1 MALTKIR
8 DARKLVDFIENDTTF
23 ELIPSNFC
31 PYHNHIAALFTD
43 IVLQAGLNYKN
54 IVAPRVKR
62 VFNNYPDCETVQEF
76 YDLILEEGL
85 EDIILWKNDVK
96 LNRIYDLIQF
106 CFSNQI
112 NTSQELKRYLLNPE
126 NKSSFLNIK
135 GFGNKTYDYLLK
147 LLNVDTIAVDRH
159 IFSFLDKAGIFTKDY
174 TYTKNV
180 VETAADLMDISRRS
194 IDYSIW
200 SYMAYE
206 NKKNSPQAIL
216 EFN

>member
-1 MALTKIR
+1 MALTKIK

-23 ELIPSNFC
+23 QLIPSNSC

-43 IVLQAGLNYKN
+43 IVLQAGLNYKH
-54 IVAPRVKR
+54 IVAPRVMR
-62 VFNNYPDCETVQEF
+62 VYHNYPQCLTVQEF

-85 EDIILWKNDVK
+85 EDIIMWKNEIK

-106 CFSNQI
+106 CLSKEI
-112 NTSQELKRYLLNPE
+112 NTSQELKSFLLNHE
-126 NKSSFLNIK
+126 NKTSFLNIK

-174 TYTKNV
+174 IYTKDV

-206 NKKNSPQAIL
+206 NKKNSVQGIL
-216 EFN
+216 ELI

>member
-8 DARKLVDFIENDTTF
+8 DARKLVDFIENDINF
-23 ELIPSNFC
+23 ELIPSNSC

-54 IVAPRVKR
+54 IVAPRVMR
-62 VFNNYPDCETVQEF
+62 VFNNHPYCETVQEF
-76 YDLILEEGL
+76 YDLILEQGL
-85 EDIILWKNDVK
+85 EDIILWKNEVK

-106 CFSNQI
+106 CFDNQI

-159 IFSFLDKAGIFTKDY
+159 IFSFLDKAGIYTKDY
-174 TYTKNV
+174 IYTKNV

-206 NKKNSPQAIL
+206 NKKNSSQGIL
-216 EFN
+216 EFS

>member
-1 MALTKIR
+1 MKIR
-8 DARKLVDFIENDTTF
+8 DARKLVDFIEANTTF

-31 PYHNHIAALFTD
+31 PYHNHVAALFTD

-54 IVAPRVKR
+54 IVAPRVMR
-62 VFNNYPDCETVQEF
+62 VFNNYPNCETVQEF
-76 YDLILEEGL
+76 YNLILEEGL
-85 EDIILWKNDVK
+85 EEIILWKNDIK

-106 CFSNQI
+106 CLSNEI
-112 NTSQELKRYLLNPE
+112 NTSQELKTYLLISDNR
-126 NKSSFLNIK
+126 NSFLNIK

-159 IFSFLDKAGIFTKDY
+159 IFSFLDMAGIYTKDY

-206 NKKNSPQAIL
+206 NKRNSPQVIL
-216 EFN
+216 EFS

>member
-1 MALTKIR
+1 MSLTKIK
-8 DARKLVDFIENDTTF
+8 DARKLIDFIENDITF
-23 ELIPSNFC
+23 QLIPSNYC
-31 PYHNHIAALFTD
+31 PYHNHIPALFTD

-54 IVAPRVKR
+54 IVAPRVMK
-62 VFNNYPDCETVQEF
+62 VYYNYPNCETVQEF
-76 YDLILEEGL
+76 HSLILEEGL
-85 EDIILWKNDVK
+85 EEIISWKNEVK
-96 LNRIYDLIQF
+96 LRRIEDLIQF
-106 CFSNQI
+106 CLDEGI
-112 NTSQELKRYLLNPE
+112 NTSQELKTFLLKPS
-126 NKSSFLNIK
+126 NKVSFLNIK

-174 TYTKNV
+174 TYTKDV

-206 NKKNSPQAIL
+206 NKKNSPQGVL
-216 EFN
+216 ELI